1 MMGTTLF
8 EKIWTA
14 NSVMERPDGATLL
27 FVDRHIVHDATSQ
40 GFDKMEEEG
49 HALRRPDLTFGLA
62 DHYVATGNSAAQ
74 RKPRFDQM
82 VDRLAAESRRWGF
95 DSFGPG
101 ARKQG
106 IVHVAGPEL
115 GITLPGCVLV
125 CGDSHTATHGALGA
139 LAFGIGASEI
149 AHVLATQTIWQRK
162 PKQMR
167 VTIDGTLGPNVTA
180 KDLILALIGKIGAG
194 GGTGHVIEYAGSAI
208 RGLSMEGRLTVC
220 NMTIEAGAR
229 TGMIAPDE
237 TTFSYIEGRDYAP
250 KGAAWNQAVA
260 HWRTLV
266 SDDDAVFDQEVSMHS
281 DEVAPMV
288 TWGTS
293 PMDVLPITG
302 TVPDPSIADTDDER
316 KRISHALE
324 YMGLTAG
331 MQLTDISIDRAF
343 IGSCTNGRIEDLR
356 AAAAIAKGRKAQVP
370 AFVTPGSG
378 QVKAQAEAE
387 GIDRIFT
394 EAGFE
399 WTDPGCSMCV
409 AMNGDLVPPGERC
422 ASSSNRNFEG
432 RQGRGSR
439 THLVSPSMAAA
450 AAVIGHLADVRKL

>member
-1 MMGTTLF
+1 MGNTIF
-8 EKIWTA
+8 EKIWA
-14 NSVMERPDGATLL
+14 ENSVMERPDGATLL

-40 GFDKMEEEG
+40 GFDKMEAEG
-49 HALRRPDLTFGLA
+49 HSLRRPDLTFGLA

-74 RKPRFDQM
+74 RKPNFDQM
-82 VDRLAAESRRWGF
+82 VNRLEAESKRWGF

-101 ARKQG
+101 KRKQG

-167 VTIDGTLGPNVTA
+167 VTIDGTLDQNVTA
-180 KDLILALIGKIGAG
+180 KDMILALIGKIGAG
-194 GGTGHVIEYAGSAI
+194 GGTGHVIEYTGSAI

-220 NMTIEAGAR
+220 NMSIEAGAR
-229 TGMIAPDE
+229 TGMIGPDE
-237 TTFSYIEGRDYAP
+237 TTISYLKGRDYAP
-250 KGAAWNQAVA
+250 RGDAWDRAVA

-266 SDDDAVFDQEVSMHS
+266 SDDDAVFDREVSMHS
-281 DEVAPMV
+281 NEIAPMV

-302 TVPDPSIADTDDER
+302 TVPVPSIANNDDDR
-316 KRISHALE
+316 KRISHALD

-331 MQLTDISIDRAF
+331 MRLTDIAIDRAF

-356 AAAAIAKGRKAQVP
+356 AAATIAKGRKAQVP

-387 GIDRIFT
+387 GLDRIFT

-439 THLVSPSMAAA
+439 THLLSPAMAAA
-450 AAVIGHLADVRKL
+450 AAVTGHLADVRKL